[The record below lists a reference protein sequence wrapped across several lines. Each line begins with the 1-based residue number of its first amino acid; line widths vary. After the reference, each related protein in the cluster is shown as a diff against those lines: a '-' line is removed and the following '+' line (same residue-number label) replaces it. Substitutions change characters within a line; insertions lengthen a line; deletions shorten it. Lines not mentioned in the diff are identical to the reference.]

1 MYVPGPYVA
10 SLPNWTPMIAW
21 YWARFLVKNTH
32 HQHVTCH
39 DQIGLY
45 ICSIVVTILGS
56 AINMYVEG
64 AHVIELKSKR
74 VFTLT
79 S

>member
-10 SLPNWTPMIAW
+10 SLPNWTPMIVW

-39 DQIGLY
+39 DQIGL
-45 ICSIVVTILGS
+45 SVQL
-56 AINMYVEG
+56 
-64 AHVIELKSKR
+64 
-74 VFTLT
+74 
-79 S
+79 